1 MAKIIFDERFG
12 NVSFAQRAAYRKF
25 NVSQSDHD
33 MLTDIV
39 REDDHA
45 GLTDIVKRYS
55 ESGSFDVFTACRDL
69 QRSREQQTWDLQR
82 R

>member
-1 MAKIIFDERFG
+1 MAKMVFDERFG
-12 NVSFAQRAAYRKF
+12 ELTFAQRAAYRKY

-55 ESGSFDVFTACRDL
+55 PSGNFDVFAACRDL
-69 QRSREQQTWDLQR
+69 RIAREQQVWDLQR